1 MSDEPLLDKSSGL
14 AQQEPRFKSKMISA
28 LKKKL
33 VPVIEEDPDKNEK
46 QEVCIQIHKNVTE
59 EEFFELLDNR
69 DEDRAKIEKEMLY
82 VEELYKDTGYFV
94 EFQEMFLQEI
104 DKNLKEAEKNSKNAA
119 SSLKKSNN
127 MSDCILRV
135 LYSVIGVQSVIVM
148 VLFVLAWIF

>member
-14 AQQEPRFKSKMISA
+14 SLQEPRFKSKMVNA

-33 VPVIEEDPDKNEK
+33 IPDCQGDDKIDN
-46 QEVCIQIHKNVTE
+46 QEVCIQVHKNVTE
-59 EEFFELLDNR
+59 DEFFELLNNR

-82 VEELYKDTGYFV
+82 VEELYKDAGYFV
-94 EFQEMFLQEI
+94 EFQETFLQEI

-127 MSDCILRV
+127 MSDCMLRV
-135 LYSVIGVQSVIVM
+135 LYSVIGVQSVIVV